1 MKKVVILQHRLLHYR
16 LRLFEHLRQQCASL
30 GIDLHLVHGQPTRRE
45 LAKKDVGSIPWA
57 DVVTNKVCEV
67 GERDL
72 LWQPSP
78 AYLRDADLVVVMQES
93 RLLSN
98 YPLLFSR
105 LWSKRKLAYWGH
117 GANFQSDA
125 PAGLRERWKQFL
137 LTKVDWWF
145 AYTQMTVD
153 IVTKA
158 GYPPGQITCLNN
170 AIDTGAF
177 KRDLAAVSDADLAAA
192 RQELGI
198 APGATVGIFCG
209 SLYPDKKLGFLV
221 EACDRIHSKSPEFH
235 CIVLGDGPSMPT
247 LREAAASRSWL
258 HLLGVTKGAQK
269 ALYFRMGAF
278 MLNPGLVGL
287 HIVDAFCAGLVMVT
301 TSGARHSPEVCYLR
315 HGVNGIMTGDSV
327 EEYAQ
332 AILALVAEPAS
343 LQHYRAAA
351 LADADVYTLD
361 NMVAQFVDGIVKCLG
376 TNEMNEAGTNAKKS
390 MVNL

>member
-1 MKKVVILQHRLLHYR
+1 MKKVVICQYRLLHYR
-16 LRLFEHLRQQCASL
+16 TTLFERLRAVCAQR
-30 GIDLHLVHGQPTRRE
+30 GIDLHLLHGQASRRE
-45 LAKKDVGSIPWA
+45 AAKKDLGSLPWA
-57 DVVTNKVCEV
+57 DTVKNRFWEL
-67 GERDL
+67 GARDL
-72 LWQPSP
+72 VWQPLP
-78 AYLRDADLVVVMQES
+78 ATLRHADLVVVMQES
-93 RLLSN
+93 RILSN
-98 YPLLFSR
+98 YPLLLSR
-105 LWSKRKLAYWGH
+105 LWSSRKVAYWGH
-117 GANFQSDA
+117 GVNFQSDA
-125 PAGLRERWKQFL
+125 PAGLRERWKQLL

-158 GYPPGQITCLNN
+158 GYPPEQMTCLNN

-177 KRDLAAVSDADLAAA
+177 KRDLVSVTDADLAAA

-198 APGATVGIFCG
+198 ALSATVGIFCG
-209 SLYPDKKLGFLV
+209 SLYPDKKLDFLV

-235 CIVLGDGPSMPT
+235 CIVLGDGPSMPI
-247 LREAAASRSWL
+247 LRAAAASRPWL
-258 HLLGVTKGAQK
+258 HLLGVTKGVQK

-376 TNEMNEAGTNAKKS
+376 SNEMNEAGTNAKKS

>member
-1 MKKVVILQHRLLHYR
+1 MKKVVIFQYRSLHYR
-16 LRLFEHLRQQCASL
+16 VGLFDQLRQQCASR

-57 DVVTNKVCEV
+57 DVVSNKVWEV
-67 GERDL
+67 GSRDW
-72 LWQPSP
+72 LWQPFP
-78 AYLRDADLVVVMQES
+78 AHLRDADLVVVMQES

-125 PAGLRERWKQFL
+125 PAGLRERWKQML

-153 IVTKA
+153 ILAKA
-158 GYPPGQITCLNN
+158 GYPQQQITCLNN

-177 KRDLAAVSDADLAAA
+177 KRDLAAVPEADLAAA
-192 RQELGI
+192 RLALGI

-209 SLYPDKKLGFLV
+209 SLYPDKKLDFLV
-221 EACDRIHSKSPEFH
+221 EACDRIHQQSPEFH
-235 CIVLGDGPSMPT
+235 CVVLGDGPSMPI
-247 LREAAASRSWL
+247 LREAAASRPWL

-269 ALYFRMGAF
+269 ALYFRMAAF

-301 TSGARHSPEVCYLR
+301 TTGARHSPEVCYLR
-315 HGVNGIMTGDSV
+315 DGINGVMTSDSAP
-327 EEYAQ
+327 EYAQ
-332 AILALVAEPAS
+332 RVLALINDPAT
-343 LQHYRAAA
+343 LVQLRAAS
-351 LADADVYTLD
+351 LADADVYTLEK
-361 NMVAQFVDGIVKCLG
+361 MVVQFTDGIARCLG
-376 TNEMNEAGTNAKKS
+376 R
-390 MVNL
+390 